1 MASPFVT
8 FSVIQKLKNLGLSES
23 TLMDVFNHG
32 EYKKFNDADTM
43 VKKYTGFEVGLFYK
57 QNPQTGEY
65 VITHVWK
72 RERR

>member
-1 MASPFVT
+1 MASPFIVY
-8 FSVIQKLKNLGLSES
+8 SVIQKLKALGLSET

-32 EYKKFNDADTM
+32 ESKIFKGIPMM
-43 VKKYTGFEVGLFYK
+43 VKKYSGFEVGLFYK